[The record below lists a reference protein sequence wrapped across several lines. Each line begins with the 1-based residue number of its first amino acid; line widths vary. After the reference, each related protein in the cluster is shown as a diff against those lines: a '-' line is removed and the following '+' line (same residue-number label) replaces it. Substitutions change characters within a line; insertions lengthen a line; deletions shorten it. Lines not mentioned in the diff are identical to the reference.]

1 MEIGVSAQ
9 LSVRRGPAAVE
20 FYRAAFG
27 AVEVFRTGDT
37 EIVAQLVVGNTSFW
51 VEDESPEHRNFS
63 PESLGGGT
71 VRLLLVVDD
80 PRAVVRRAVELG
92 ATEVVPVQEEYRWL
106 LGRIEDPFRHHWEI
120 RHPAGDWPPPA

>member
-37 EIVAQLVVGNTSFW
+37 EIVAQLAVGNTSFW

-80 PRAVVRRAVELG
+80 PRAVVRRAGGLG
-92 ATEVVPVQEEYRWL
+92 GPGGVPVQEEEGWL
-106 LGRIEDPFRHHWEI
+106 LGRSDEPL
-120 RHPAGDWPPPA
+120 G

>member
-37 EIVAQLVVGNTSFW
+37 EIVAQLAVGNTSFW

-63 PESLGGGT
+63 LESLGGGT
-71 VRLLLVVDD
+71 VRLLLLRDD
-80 PRAVVRRAVELG
+80 PRAVVRRAVEPG
-92 ATEVVPVQEEYRWL
+92 PTEGVPVQEADRRL
-106 LGRIEDPFRHHWEI
+106 LGRFEDPLREHSGI
-120 RHPAGDWPPPA
+120 RHPAGRW